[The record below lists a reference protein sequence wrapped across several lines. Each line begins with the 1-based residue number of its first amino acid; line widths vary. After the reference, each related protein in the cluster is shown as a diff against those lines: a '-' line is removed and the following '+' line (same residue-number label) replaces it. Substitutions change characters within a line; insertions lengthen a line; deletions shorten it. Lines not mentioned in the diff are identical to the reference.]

1 MVICVLNET
10 LYEMMIKPSPF
21 DQRNSKTS
29 EPCKISGRSCKTTRY
44 FRYSEI
50 TIIAVEKTRITIYR
64 KMPGIFL
71 LLFLCLPFA
80 VKAQKMQMIKGYCGI
95 YYRSMDD
102 LYRQKQVELDFYQFQ
117 PGQRVASIGAQ
128 CCHWEAMYAAA
139 TDSIQFY
146 LQDIDTSF
154 FNPRQ
159 AGFAW
164 HYYDS
169 LRGKPMTGTYQM
181 ILGTEHGTGLPEQFF
196 DKIMII
202 NSFHEFTDQAGML
215 ADLSRKLKKDGL
227 LYIDEAVPRKSGQKH
242 GVCKLPMLL
251 PEEMI
256 QLLQVNG
263 YTLTGT
269 INIEFRVNKTYRKI
283 YAFRLSQ
290 P

>member
-1 MVICVLNET
+1 MT
-10 LYEMMIKPSPF
+10 
-21 DQRNSKTS
+21 
-29 EPCKISGRSCKTTRY
+29 
-44 FRYSEI
+44 
-50 TIIAVEKTRITIYR
+50 AVEKTRITYCR
-64 KMPGIFL
+64 KLPGIFL
-71 LLFLCLPFA
+71 ILFLSFPFA
-80 VKAQKMQMIKGYCGI
+80 VKAQKLQMIKGYCGI

-102 LYRQKQVELDFYQFQ
+102 LYRQKQVELDFYQFR

-128 CCHWEAMYAAA
+128 CCHWEAVYAAA
-139 TDSIQFY
+139 SDSLQFY

-169 LRGKPMTGTYQM
+169 LRGKPMTSTYQM
-181 ILGTEHGTGLPEQFF
+181 ILGTENSTGLPEHSF

-202 NSFHEFTDQAGML
+202 NSFHEFTDKAGML
-215 ADLSRKLKKDGL
+215 ADISRKLKKDGL

-242 GVCKLPMLL
+242 GICKLPMLL

-256 QLLQVNG
+256 QLLQENG
-263 YTLTGT
+263 YSPAGS
-269 INIEFRVNKTYRKI
+269 INIAFRINSTYRKI
-283 YAFRLSQ
+283 YAFRLSE